1 MAGFDVYGASSSETK
16 KQTTDPEL
24 FKKLN
29 QYVIDT
35 AECEQ
40 PETMNG
46 YISYIVDLGTQKQPD
61 AEYNVDE
68 EDKGLSVEELTDKY
82 ASEIEDGKI
91 RKFDLSYDNDV
102 KAKVIKKFVP
112 QKDRQSFVYAV
123 DFPDIQLDKG
133 QFFGSDS
140 GETKPLRLWSGGQFY
155 NTFQS
160 KMLVQN
166 MTPLKITKDEKI
178 GWTMNT
184 KSATYKM
191 ALAAKLIKTG
201 EAFLPQ
207 DLDKLLGQT
216 LQFQVQIY
224 NQKSNKDAS
233 KEYYTEKLKFV
244 GAIQKKDKPF
254 EDVETQLI
262 QFNQRNDDKALKEVR
277 KHILNTIE
285 QATNFEGSAIQKQLL
300 EVRPESFGVT
310 TQSVKKDVV
319 VDDSIS
325 DDDQW

>member
-1 MAGFDVYGASSSETK
+1 MAGFDVYGVSTSEGK
-16 KQTTDPEL
+16 KKESNVD
-24 FKKLN
+24 FNALN
-29 QYVIDT
+29 QYVIGI

-40 PETMNG
+40 PETLNG

-61 AEYNVDE
+61 SEYNVDE
-68 EDKGLSVEELTDKY
+68 EDKGLTIEELEEKY
-82 ASEIEDGKI
+82 ADDIESGKI

-112 QKDRQSFVYAV
+112 QKDRQSYVYAV
-123 DFPDIQLDKG
+123 DFPDIMLDKG
-133 QFFGSDS
+133 QFFGVENS
-140 GETKPLRLWSGGQFY
+140 EPKPLRLWSGGQFY
-155 NTFQS
+155 NKAKE

-166 MTPLKITKDEKI
+166 MIPLKITKDEKI

-191 ALAAKLIKTG
+191 ALASKLIKTG

-224 NQKSNKDAS
+224 NQPSNKGDG

-254 EDVETQLI
+254 ENVETHLI
-262 QFNQRNDDKALKEVR
+262 QFNKENDEKALKEVR

-285 QATNFEGSAIQKQLL
+285 QATNFEGSAIQKQLQSI
-300 EVRPESFGVT
+300 RPESLSGGKQKPT
-310 TQSVKKDVV
+310 AQPE
-319 VDDSIS
+319 DDF
-325 DDDQW
+325 DDDEF